1 MSSFLN
7 KNYYDLLEIE
17 KILCLDMVFYYILQ
31 YNTHKQLIEDCNE
44 IKKITDEI
52 NDKKKEI
59 ERINLNVSVL
69 LLLFIEV

>member
-1 MSSFLN
+1 
-7 KNYYDLLEIE
+7 
-17 KILCLDMVFYYILQ
+17 MVFYYILQ

-59 ERINLNVSVL
+59 DRINLNVSVL
-69 LLLFIEV
+69 LLFFIEV